1 MGANYKSHWM
11 FASTALWR
19 GIDPC
24 ISSRLGRQLGVSSGD
39 TVSPSRDDW
48 FSPNRAKRK
57 QESKM
62 KMRYVAPL
70 AIAAAGLTIGLA
82 PIASA
87 EVSVQQ
93 TPGNAQISA
102 SPGVASQEA
111 AQTQMP
117 FGGDST
123 ALLFHHR

>member
-1 MGANYKSHWM
+1 LVQSKSGER
-11 FASTALWR
+11 T
-19 GIDPC
+19 
-24 ISSRLGRQLGVSSGD
+24 
-39 TVSPSRDDW
+39 
-48 FSPNRAKRK
+48 K

-62 KMRYVAPL
+62 KMRYIAPM
-70 AIAAAGLTIGLA
+70 AVAAAGLTIGLA

-102 SPGVASQEA
+102 SPGAASQEA